1 MDWEIFNT
9 KELIRKK
16 NLDTKRE
23 MDLCI
28 GALIVAR
35 YSFRIWIKDKW
46 NLLMPITVATCDF
59 GCITNYI
66 LLLEIE
72 NKNNEVHVGD
82 F

>member
-59 GCITNYI
+59 GCITNYSSY
-66 LLLEIE
+66 
-72 NKNNEVHVGD
+72 
-82 F
+82 